1 MIYDYIFSNFIAKKT
16 KIHLPNFFEN
26 MRNIKISTKL
36 IFLILVTSAV
46 TIYIGLFGIGNL
58 SVVNSSLE
66 TVYND
71 RVVPLAQLKTISDM
85 YAVNIVDATHKMHN
99 KNIDWLTGKSRI
111 TKARKTIEVQWEAYI
126 KTHIVGQEETL
137 KNEAQKLMEV
147 SNEKLDLLEFYIT
160 KEDTAAFDNFVTTEL
175 YSYIDPIT
183 EKINELTIFQL
194 EIAKEEYFKGNEI
207 YNSTRF
213 YSILYMIIG
222 LIAGL
227 VISIL
232 IIFNINY
239 SIRIA
244 NNVVT
249 QLAKGDLTTE
259 IEDRATDEVGILMK
273 NLSNM
278 VRKIKEIITF
288 VTESSNN
295 IANASFELSS
305 ASQQMSQGASE
316 QAASTEEVSSSME
329 EMVANIQQN
338 TQNAQETEKIAAR
351 AAGTIKEG
359 SDNVNKTVTSM
370 YEIAKK
376 VSIIGE
382 IAYNTNVL
390 ALNAAVEAARAGE
403 HGKGFAVVASEVR
416 KLAER
421 SQKAAN
427 EINELTTQSVK
438 IADIS
443 GKMLTAIVPDI
454 LKTSNLVQEISSGS
468 NEQNSG
474 VDQINTAIQQLNLV
488 TQQNAA
494 SSEEMATS
502 SEELAAQADALRE
515 AISFFKIDD
524 KIIKGNQH
532 NQKKNIISEK
542 KETGRVAK
550 NNSKQGVNLVLNE
563 KKSDDDFEI
572 F

>member
-1 MIYDYIFSNFIAKKT
+1 
-16 KIHLPNFFEN
+16 

-71 RVVPLAQLKTISDM
+71 RIVPLAQLKTISDM

-111 TKARKTIEVQWEAYI
+111 TKARKTIELQWEAYI
-126 KTHIVGQEETL
+126 KTYIVGQEETL

-160 KEDTAAFDNFVTTEL
+160 KEDTAAFDNFVTQEL

-338 TQNAQETEKIAAR
+338 TQNAQETEKIAAK

-403 HGKGFAVVASEVR
+403 HGKGFAVVAAEVR

-438 IADIS
+438 IADTS
-443 GKMLTAIVPDI
+443 GKMLTEIVPDI
-454 LKTSNLVQEISSGS
+454 LKTSSLVQEISAGS

-474 VDQINTAIQQLNLV
+474 VEQINTAIQQLNLV

-502 SEELAAQADALRE
+502 SEELASQADALRE

-524 KIIKGNQH
+524 KIIKGNQL
-532 NQKKNIISEK
+532 NQKKNIVSEK

-550 NNSKQGVNLVLNE
+550 NNSKQGVNLVFGE
-563 KKSDDDFEI
+563 KKSDDDFEN